1 MAARAEAEANNA
13 AQDKTLPAPP
23 VPSRRLLGAQEIFK
37 DAPDTDV
44 PRTPSL
50 SALSL
55 LRPPQRHD
63 QRPLPKQ
70 DQEDGLDAL
79 ERHLVEQVG
88 THRLVPPPTAAAD
101 PPPAPVP
108 LPIAVSRAEVPH
120 GGAEMNESAI
130 SSLALGA
137 EESFGGQNGNGN
149 AAAAAMED
157 LDAELEVEDLLDAR
171 TQRLSKGGATAG
183 AGGGGGGPRV
193 ASAGH
198 LKPDR
203 ASLSSRIAGKN
214 MRRRR

>member
-1 MAARAEAEANNA
+1 MAARAEAEAEAEANNA

-37 DAPDTDV
+37 DNTADTPTDV

-63 QRPLPKQ
+63 QQPLPK
-70 DQEDGLDAL
+70 QEDGLDAL
-79 ERHLVEQVG
+79 GRRLVEQVG
-88 THRLVPPPTAAAD
+88 TRRLVPPPAAAQAAD

-108 LPIAVSRAEVPH
+108 LPIAVSRAEVPN

-137 EESFGGQNGNGN
+137 EESFGGQNGNV
-149 AAAAAMED
+149 AAAAAATED

-171 TQRLSKGGATAG
+171 TQRLSKRRRYGG
-183 AGGGGGGPRV
+183 RW
-193 ASAGH
+193 
-198 LKPDR
+198 
-203 ASLSSRIAGKN
+203 
-214 MRRRR
+214 RRRRRRRSVFG